1 LFDFRKSLMKCIA
14 SLFIGAVLASVSTS
28 ALADPWKDE
37 SGHGRYGRYGGG
49 EYKEEY
55 WDGHC
60 KVKRKWDGDE
70 YKEERKCKRPRR
82 AVVIEPPLDHPSVII
97 DPYGVVIQPPPIII
111 R

>member
-1 LFDFRKSLMKCIA
+1 LVDLRKSLMNCIA
-14 SLFIGAVLASVSTS
+14 SLFLATALALISAS

-37 SGHGRYGRYGGG
+37 SGHGRHGGG
-49 EYKEEY
+49 KYKEEY

-60 KVKRKWDGDE
+60 KVKRKWDRGE
-70 YKEERKCKRPRR
+70 YKEERKCKRPPR
-82 AVVIEPPLDHPSVII
+82 AVVVEPPVYHPSVII